1 VNYFLHRE
9 QKAKRSINCITA
21 IDLVVGALVLISGH
35 FNGVSQTLGNLS
47 WLIFIGILVLVNI
60 ALFVD
65 YFYSFTAV
73 KKEKYR
79 QAYLGEHIRFM
90 IVAHVFDINGSGSPI
105 TISDHSKLKSWFYS
119 KFAIN
124 KAFRDEIAIST
135 SVVPGCYKK
144 DLTFNANVRDYLSG
158 HPIESVYFE
167 SIEAFNKR
175 HSFISSSKVF
185 KGEPEDGLTVLFIC
199 ETSKL
204 FFDDMVDSRVK
215 ALLLQKNSTA
225 IALSEVFQCDG
236 IRTHV
241 ATKIE
246 FLPLIIK

>member
-1 VNYFLHRE
+1 MNYFLHRE
-9 QKAKRSINCITA
+9 QKAKRSVNFITA

-35 FNGVSQTLGNLS
+35 FNGASQTLGNIS

-60 ALFVD
+60 ALFID
-65 YFYSFTAV
+65 YFYSFTTV

-79 QAYLGEHIRFM
+79 QAYLGSHIRFM
-90 IVAHVFDINGSGSPI
+90 IVAHVYDINGSGSPI
-105 TISDHSKLKSWFYS
+105 SISSHSSLRAWFYN

-124 KAFRDEIAIST
+124 NAFRDEIAIST
-135 SVVPGCYKK
+135 SVIPGCYKK
-144 DLTFNANVRDYLSG
+144 DLMFNSNVKDYLSG

-175 HSFISSSKVF
+175 HSFISSSKIF
-185 KGEPEDGLTVLFIC
+185 KGEPESGLTVLFVC

-204 FFDDMVDSRVK
+204 FFDDMVDSRIK
-215 ALLLQKNSTA
+215 SLLLQKNSTA
-225 IALSEVFQCDG
+225 IALSGVFQCDG
-236 IRTHV
+236 IKTHL

-246 FLPLIIK
+246 FLPLIIR